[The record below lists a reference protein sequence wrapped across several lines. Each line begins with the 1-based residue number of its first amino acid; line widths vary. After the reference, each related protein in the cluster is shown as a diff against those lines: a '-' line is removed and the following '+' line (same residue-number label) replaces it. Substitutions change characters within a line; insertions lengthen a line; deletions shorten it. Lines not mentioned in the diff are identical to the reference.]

1 MRAARNPA
9 RYGPRQPSGGT
20 VERGYPFNY
29 DEDPDPANYANRT
42 HGGAGG
48 AGGPRDGG
56 QTRTQ
61 GLARAIVDSF
71 PLVKFVRGDK
81 GRKDER
87 ERERTARREEVEDGP
102 KRVDGSEQWSMEV
115 RSTVERP
122 SKETRREEDYPSAAA
137 QGGEGVETFSPL
149 AVRPASPSPSP
160 TLESTPPVDLPRA
173 GDPPLS
179 NLGADV
185 SASSSSLPTEL
196 DLEETDEHCPICLL
210 DFEDGCVTYASFPTL
225 NSTDRL
231 AVAFV
236 ETT

>member
-42 HGGAGG
+42 GGGAGG
-48 AGGPRDGG
+48 GGGPRDGG

-71 PLVKFVRGDK
+71 PLVKFVRGDR
-81 GRKDER
+81 GRR
-87 ERERTARREEVEDGP
+87 EDERTARREEVDDDGP

-115 RSTVERP
+115 RSTVGRP
-122 SKETRREEDYPSAAA
+122 SKETRREEDGSASTP
-137 QGGEGVETFSPL
+137 GGEGVETFSPL
-149 AVRPASPSPSP
+149 AVRPVLPTPTP
-160 TLESTPPVDLPRA
+160 TLESNPPVDLPRA
-173 GDPPLS
+173 DDRPLS

-210 DFEDGCVTYASFPTL
+210 DFEDGCVSLVCF
-225 NSTDRL
+225 SIGGL
-231 AVAFV
+231 AVLTVLRLLSA